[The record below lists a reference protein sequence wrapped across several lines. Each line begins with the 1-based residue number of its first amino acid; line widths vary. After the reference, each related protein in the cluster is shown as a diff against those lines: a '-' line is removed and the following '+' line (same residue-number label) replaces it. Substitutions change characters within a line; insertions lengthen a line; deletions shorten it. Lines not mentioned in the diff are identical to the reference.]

1 MPVVATTSKR
11 KARRPSHGVSIGP
24 AVVEKVQISHLKRY
38 PGNPRRGNVE
48 AIKESLEQNGLYR
61 PIVARR
67 ATNEVLAGNHT
78 LMAAADLGW
87 TEIAVTYLDCDAE
100 RAKRIVL
107 ADNRTNDLAG
117 YDDQALVDL
126 ITELPDLAGTGYDQ
140 SALDSLL
147 DELEPEPLVEDD
159 VPPPP
164 AEPQTRLGD
173 LYELG
178 RHRLLCEDA
187 RDPSAYE
194 CLLGDKRGALLWTD
208 PPYGV
213 DYEGKTKAK
222 LRIANDRASGLEA
235 LLRDSFASVDEVLAD
250 GAPLYIA
257 APGGRLLL
265 SFAQAFLD
273 AGWDL
278 RQTLV
283 WVKDA
288 MVLGRSDY
296 HYRHEQL
303 LYGFKPGPGRL
314 GRGGSSWHGSDSET
328 SVFELDRPRASRE
341 HPTMKPPELI
351 ERALLNSSRRG
362 SVVLDPFAG
371 SGSTLIACE
380 RTGRNAYLVE
390 LDPRYCDVVCERW
403 ERLSGKKARVRRG

>member
-1 MPVVATTSKR
+1 MATTSKR

>member
-1 MPVVATTSKR
+1 MPGTQLTSQTV
-11 KARRPSHGVSIGP
+11 PLHG
-24 AVVEKVQISHLKRY
+24 LKPY
-38 PGNPRRGNVE
+38 PGNPRRGHLA
-48 AIKESLEQNGLYR
+48 AIKESLQRNGQYR
-61 PIVARR
+61 PIVVRR
-67 ATNEVLAGNHT
+67 QTNEVLAGNHT
-78 LMAAADLGW
+78 LAAAKELNW
-87 TEIAVTYLDCDAE
+87 PSVAVTYLDCDAE
-100 RAKRIVL
+100 QAKRIVL

-117 YDDQALVDL
+117 YDPQALADL
-126 ITELPDLAGTGYDQ
+126 LTELPDLAGTGYDQ
-140 SALDSLL
+140 AALDSIL
-147 DELEPEPLVEDD
+147 DELEPEPLTEDE

-164 AEPQTRLGD
+164 ADPRTRPGDIYQLGP
-173 LYELG
+173 
-178 RHRLLCEDA
+178 HRLLCGDA

-194 CLLGDKRGALLWTD
+194 RLLGDKRAALLWTD

-222 LRIANDRASGLEA
+222 LRIANDRPGGLES
-235 LLRDSFASVDEVLAD
+235 LLCDAFAAVNEVLTD
-250 GAPLYIA
+250 GAPLYVA

-265 SFAQAFLD
+265 NFAEAFLD

-283 WVKDA
+283 WVKDS
-288 MVLGRSDY
+288 MVLGRVDY

-314 GRGGSSWHGSDSET
+314 GRGGKRWFGGDSET
-328 SVFELDRPRASRE
+328 SVFEVDRPRASRE
-341 HPTMKPPELI
+341 HPTMKPVELI

-371 SGSTLIACE
+371 SGSTLVACE
-380 RTGRNAYLVE
+380 RTGRKAHLVE

-403 ERLSGKKARVRRG
+403 ERLSGKKAQVRRG

>member
-1 MPVVATTSKR
+1 MTPTQLTSQTIPV
-11 KARRPSHGVSIGP
+11 
-24 AVVEKVQISHLKRY
+24 QDLKPY

-48 AIKESLEQNGLYR
+48 AIKESLERNGQYR

-67 ATNEVLAGNHT
+67 ATSEVLAGNHT
-78 LMAAADLGW
+78 LAAAKELNW

-100 RAKRIVL
+100 QAKRIVL

-140 SALDSLL
+140 AALDSLL
-147 DELEPEPLVEDD
+147 DELEPEPLVEDE

-164 AEPQTRLGD
+164 GEPRTRPGD

-178 RHRLLCEDA
+178 PHRLLCGDA

-194 CLLGDKRGALLWTD
+194 RLLGDKRPALLWTD

-213 DYEGKTKAK
+213 GYRGKTKAK
-222 LRIANDRASGLEA
+222 LTIVNDQAGCLDSLI
-235 LLRDSFASVDEVLAD
+235 RDSFAVLDEVLAD
-250 GAPLYIA
+250 GAPLYVA

-265 SFAQAFLD
+265 AFAHAFREV
-273 AGWDL
+273 GWDL

-303 LYGFKPGPGRL
+303 LYGFKPGRGRL
-314 GRGGSSWHGSDSET
+314 GRGGKSWHGGDSET
-328 SVFELDRPRASRE
+328 SVFEVDRPRASRE
-341 HPTMKPPELI
+341 HPTMKPVELI

-362 SVVLDPFAG
+362 SLVLDPFAG
-371 SGSTLIACE
+371 SGSTLVACE
-380 RTGRNAYLVE
+380 RTGRKAYLLE

-403 ERLSGKKARVRRG
+403 GRLTGGKARVRRG